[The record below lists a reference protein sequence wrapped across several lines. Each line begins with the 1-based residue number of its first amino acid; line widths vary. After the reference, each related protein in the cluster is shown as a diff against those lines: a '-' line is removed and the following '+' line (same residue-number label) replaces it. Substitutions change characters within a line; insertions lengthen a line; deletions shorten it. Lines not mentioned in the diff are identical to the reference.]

1 MRSGRKP
8 SRVRPS
14 RRRSAPAAGRAR
26 SLANWRTDEELH
38 IVAIHSVKARLPGHL
53 LAVGEVIPRSRRGT
67 TLLDRKAHL
76 EALRGRSSVHR
87 WTLHQQAYEVDVSP
101 LYGRRHRIIGTRG
114 ILKLLPGGQGVKGG
128 GEADTAHLPLSL
140 ASAVRSLELA
150 RTVAQTVKI
159 AAESKTRKAQE
170 LQLLTE
176 QALLRKEADERR
188 ARLLADASSILDSTT
203 SLPTALDRL
212 GGLLVQRLADWWV
225 LQLRDDGGLRRA
237 ALGCRDARLREL
249 LEHAYL
255 PYESAEP
262 ADFLFLSRP
271 IVYPQAGQADL
282 ADLVTKNR
290 QIDQLLQA
298 GVSSFLRVPVRLHG
312 RILGALT
319 LGMSDPEAGFELAD
333 ARMAEDLAY
342 RIALAQE
349 SIRLYEEAQREITRR
364 REAEARLRKFNADLE
379 RRVSDR
385 TMLLEEANRE
395 ANSFAYTVAHD
406 LRAPLRAI
414 TGFSQVLKEEY
425 AGVMDAMGKDYLDRI
440 VGSAQRMDELI
451 RDLLEYARLNRTE
464 ITLGIVDL
472 DDLLGRT
479 MQILA
484 QESQERGA
492 RIRWDPP
499 LGKVIGQ
506 EVILSQALR
515 NLLSNAIKFVAPG
528 VTPEVRITTE
538 PRDHRLRIVIQDNGI
553 GIAPEHHSRIFGMFE
568 RLNSADQYPGTGM
581 GLAIVRRAVERLGG
595 EVGVESQAGQGA
607 RFWIDLPATGPE
619 VPTAPP
625 S

>member
-1 MRSGRKP
+1 
-8 SRVRPS
+8 
-14 RRRSAPAAGRAR
+14 
-26 SLANWRTDEELH
+26 
-38 IVAIHSVKARLPGHL
+38 
-53 LAVGEVIPRSRRGT
+53 
-67 TLLDRKAHL
+67 L

-87 WTLHQQAYEVDVSP
+87 WTFRHQAYEVDVSP
-101 LYGRRHRIIGTRG
+101 LYGGRHRIIGTRG
-114 ILKLLPGGQGVKGG
+114 ILKLLPGGPSGQGLKG
-128 GEADTAHLPLSL
+128 ATLPDSAHLPLSL

-150 RTVAQTVKI
+150 RTVAQTVKL
-159 AAESKTRKAQE
+159 AAESRTRKAQE

-212 GGLLVQRLADWWV
+212 GGLLIQRLADWWV

-237 ALGCRDARLREL
+237 ALDCRDRKLREL

-255 PYESAEP
+255 LYESAEP

-312 RILGALT
+312 RILGAVT

-364 REAEARLRKFNADLE
+364 REAEARLRRFNADLE

-425 AGVMDAMGKDYLDRI
+425 GGVMDAAGKDYLDRI

-484 QESQERGA
+484 QERQERGA
-492 RIRWDPP
+492 KIRWDPP

-528 VTPEVRITTE
+528 VTPEVRIATE

-553 GIAPEHHSRIFGMFE
+553 GISPEHHSRIFGMFE

-595 EVGVESQAGQGA
+595 EVGLESQAGQGA
-607 RFWIDLPATGPE
+607 RFWIDLPAAGPE
-619 VPTAPP
+619 APP
-625 S
+625 APAP